1 MIKFMFDQ
9 NRLLKYGR
17 AALQL
22 YPSGDSFFR
31 GTDASIAVLLACMEG
46 GISDAPTLIA
56 RTTHITR
63 VPPARVQYL
72 LNILDGDDP
81 DWNLWT
87 KSDDGNYVLLS
98 NVLAVR

>member
-9 NRLLKYGR
+9 NKLLKYGR

-31 GTDASIAVLLACMEG
+31 GTDASVAVLLACMEA
-46 GISDAPTLIA
+46 GIHDASTLIA

-63 VPPARVQYL
+63 APAARVQHL

-81 DWNLWT
+81 DWKLWT
-87 KSDDGNYVLLS
+87 KSDDGHYVLLS
-98 NVLAVR
+98 DVLADR